1 MNLELNRRSK
11 KIILI
16 LVDFLLLSLSL
27 TLAINIVYE
36 KPDYGFLQSL
46 QFLNIVGFQVSIL
59 FILQAQKAFWKYFS
73 VIDLIKL
80 VLSLTLALIVPFL
93 VIGYLIPNNLYQTVV
108 LICNWFV
115 AVVLMGF
122 SRLIYRRISEIRGQ
136 GKTNLSVKKAII
148 IGAGDGGEKLIREI
162 LNSSNLPY
170 KVIGFVD
177 DDPLKVGKSLRGIK
191 VFGLIELL
199 PSLIKD
205 KKIETVLIAIPSAS
219 DTQMRKILQF
229 CKDTG
234 LEIKTL
240 PSIKY
245 ILDGKVNLSQL
256 QEISPDDMLG
266 REPVTLETEKM
277 QAMIKDKIVMV
288 TGAGGSIGREL
299 CRQVASFYPK
309 KIILFELTELFLY
322 EIDGELKNKIE
333 VIPIIG
339 DVRNKDQVES
349 VISQYS
355 PEIIFHAAAY
365 KHVPMMEKNPH
376 EAVKTNIG
384 GTQIVANAAKK
395 NNVKKFV
402 LISTD
407 KAINPTNVMGA
418 TKRVAEMI
426 SQRIQKNSETQFI
439 TIRFG
444 NVLGSSGSVIPLFKK
459 QIASG
464 GPITVTHPEIK
475 RYFMSI
481 SEASQ
486 LVIQAATYGKGGE
499 IFILDMGSPIKIVD
513 LAKQMITASGLIEN
527 KDIKIE
533 YVGLRPGEKLYEE
546 LLYKDE
552 EVLETDHPKVKVARL
567 IPPTEES
574 FDEKIDS
581 LLVST
586 PNEVQFKLK
595 EIVPEYQPEY
605 QPENNH

>member
-1 MNLELNRRSK
+1 M
-11 KIILI
+11 
-16 LVDFLLLSLSL
+16 DFLLLSLSL

-46 QFLNIVGFQVSIL
+46 QFLNIVGLQLCIL
-59 FILQAQKAFWKYFS
+59 FILQAQKAFWKFFS
-73 VIDLIKL
+73 VIDLVKL
-80 VLSLTLALIVPFL
+80 VLSLTLALLAP
-93 VIGYLIPNNLYQTVV
+93 YLILKFIIPKNLYQTVV
-108 LICNWFV
+108 LVCNWFV
-115 AVVLMGF
+115 AIVLMGS
-122 SRLIYRRISEIRGQ
+122 SRLFYRRISEIRGQ
-136 GKTNLSVKKAII
+136 GKTNQSVKKAII
-148 IGAGDGGEKLIREI
+148 IGAGDGGEKLMREI
-162 LNSSNLPY
+162 LNSSSLPY
-170 KVIGFVD
+170 KVIGFLD
-177 DDPLKVGKSLRGIK
+177 DDPLKTGKSLRGIK
-191 VFGLIELL
+191 VLGLIELL
-199 PSLIKD
+199 PKLISD
-205 KKIETVLIAIPSAS
+205 NKIETVLIAIPSAS
-219 DTQMRKILQF
+219 DLQVRTILQL

-240 PSIKY
+240 PSIKF

-266 REPVTLETEKM
+266 REAVSLETEKM
-277 QAMIKDKIVMV
+277 QSMIKDKIIMV

-299 CRQVASFYPK
+299 CRQVASFNPK

-322 EIDGELKNKIE
+322 EIEGELREKIE

-339 DVRNKDQVES
+339 DVRNKDQVRS
-349 VISQYS
+349 VINQFS

-384 GTQIVANAAKK
+384 GTQIVANAAKEYG
-395 NNVKKFV
+395 VKKFV

-426 SQRIQKNSETQFI
+426 GQRIQKESQTQFI

-533 YVGLRPGEKLYEE
+533 FVGLRPGEKLYEE

-552 EVLETDHPKVKVARL
+552 EVLSTDHPKVKVARL
-567 IPPTEES
+567 VPPTEES
-574 FDEKIDS
+574 FDERINS
-581 LLVST
+581 LLTTT
-586 PNEVQFKLK
+586 PSEVQKKLK
-595 EIVPEYQPEY
+595 EIVPEYQPE
-605 QPENNH
+605 NNN